1 MRRGHAERA
10 ATLRRRAL
18 LPAGLR
24 TPLLSPMSV
33 LSRQPTDPYG
43 PPSLAWGM
51 WKRFLVAA
59 VLIVVLAGGAT
70 ATVALNEVG
79 GIGKRFFKPDNTV
92 KLKNNLIAEYTGG
105 PQTYLVLGTDRRPKS
120 KDALDRTDP
129 PHSDTI
135 LLVRFDPGQGQTS
148 VMSIPRDLLVN
159 IKSSKGEYY
168 PQEKINAAYTY
179 GAQLGGVKGSM
190 ELAAET
196 IEKEVFPGLTLNGIV
211 DVNFASFI
219 KIVDTLGC
227 VYVNVD
233 HRYLHVNGEGAELYS
248 EINLQPGYQKLCY
261 NNALSY
267 VRYRHGDSD
276 FVRVARQQD
285 FLRSLREQVSSSDL
299 LGQLEHVADVV
310 GKAIVT
316 AGFSSS
322 AHRVIDLAKL
332 IGFSQG
338 KPLRQVKFRAASTN
352 FALKGGSYV
361 TSTPAMERA
370 TLDDFLHGDE
380 KVAVPKPAPRPRA
393 RHSHHSHGHHASAP
407 SAASLGLA
415 PTPSTGDEEL
425 AKQTVSMPLRVLY
438 PSLQTASSIE
448 QPARAYDLR
457 DQVKRLHNAYVA
469 VWQENTLGGYYDFE
483 GSNWKKP
490 PLIDH
495 PSEER
500 TIDHTKYLIFA
511 DGSHIHVIAWRSGKM
526 LYWLTNTLLEDLSN
540 EQMLAI
546 ARSAKPLH

>member
-1 MRRGHAERA
+1 MNEQA
-10 ATLRRRAL
+10 
-18 LPAGLR
+18 
-24 TPLLSPMSV
+24 
-33 LSRQPTDPYG
+33 
-43 PPSLAWGM
+43 PSLAWGM

-59 VLIVVLAGGAT
+59 VLIAALAGGAT
-70 ATVALNEVG
+70 ATIALNEVKHFG
-79 GIGKRFFKPDNTV
+79 EVVFKNKVPIP
-92 KLKNNLIAEYTGG
+92 KSILRPYEGG
-105 PQTYLVLGTDRRPKS
+105 PQTYLVLGSDRRAKS

-135 LLVRFDPGQGQTS
+135 LLVRFDPNQGQTS

-179 GAQLGGVKGSM
+179 GAQLDGVKGSM

-196 IEKEVFPGLTLNGIV
+196 IEKEVFPGLTINGIV

-233 HRYLHVNGEGAELYS
+233 HRYLHVNGEGAEAYS

-299 LGQLEHVADVV
+299 LGQLEHVAHVV
-310 GKAIVT
+310 GRAIVT

-322 AHRVIDLAKL
+322 ADRVIELAKL

-338 KPLRQVKFRAASTN
+338 KPLRQVKFRATSTN
-352 FALKGGSYV
+352 FPLKGGSYV
-361 TSTPAMERA
+361 TSTPSLEKA
-370 TLDDFLHGDE
+370 TLEDFLNGDE
-380 KVAVPKPAPRPRA
+380 KVAKPKPAAPHPNSHA
-393 RHSHHSHGHHASAP
+393 HHHSHGRAHGSSAP
-407 SAASLGLA
+407 SAASLGLSSSGSA
-415 PTPSTGDEEL
+415 GEAEI
-425 AKQTVSMPLRVLY
+425 AKGTINMPLRVLY
-438 PSLQTASSIE
+438 PSLQSASSTE

-457 DQVKRLHNAYVA
+457 DQGNRLRHAYVA
-469 VWQENTLGGYYDFE
+469 VWQANALGGYYDFE
-483 GSNWKKP
+483 GTDWKKP
-490 PLIDH
+490 PIIAH
-495 PSEER
+495 PNEQR
-500 TIDHTKYLIFA
+500 KIGHTTYMLFT
-511 DGSHIHVIAWRSGKM
+511 DGSHIHVIAWRQGHM
-526 LYWLTNTLLEDLSN
+526 VYWLTNTLLEDLSN

-546 ARSAKPLH
+546 ARSAKPLR

>member
-1 MRRGHAERA
+1 MDDDRLPSHSRKMW
-10 ATLRRRAL
+10 LRFAVAAL
-18 LPAGLR
+18 LIAA
-24 TPLLSPMSV
+24 LS
-33 LSRQPTDPYG
+33 
-43 PPSLAWGM
+43 
-51 WKRFLVAA
+51 
-59 VLIVVLAGGAT
+59 GGAT
-70 ATVALNEVG
+70 ATVALNEVEG
-79 GIGKRFFKPDNTV
+79 LGAEIFKKGNTV
-92 KLKNNLIAEYTGG
+92 KVKKGLIEEYSGG

-135 LLVRFDPGQGQTS
+135 LLVRFDPNQGQTS
-148 VMSIPRDLLVN
+148 VLSIPRDLLVN

-179 GAQLGGVKGSM
+179 GAKLGGVKGSM

-196 IEKEVFPGLTLNGIV
+196 IENEVFPGLKINGIV

-233 HRYLHVNGEGAELYS
+233 HRYLHINGEGGENYS

-285 FLRSLREQVSSSDL
+285 FLRSLREQVSASDL
-299 LGQLEHVADVV
+299 LGQVKHVAHVV

-316 AGFSSS
+316 AGFSK
-322 AHRVIDLAKL
+322 AADRVIELAKL
-332 IGFSQG
+332 IAFSQG
-338 KPLRQVKFRAASTN
+338 KPLRQVKFRAASAN

-361 TSTPAMERA
+361 TTTEAMRRA
-370 TLDDFLHGDE
+370 TLDDFLNGDE
-380 KVAVPKPAPRPRA
+380 KVAKPKPTPKPKSKTKG
-393 RHSHHSHGHHASAP
+393 HHHSHAHRSSAP
-407 SAASLGLA
+407 TAASLGLSSSGSA
-415 PTPSTGDEEL
+415 GEAEI
-425 AKQTVSMPLRVLY
+425 AKGTINMPLKVIY
-438 PSLQTASSIE
+438 PSLQTAASTE

-457 DQVKRLHNAYVA
+457 DQGKRLRHAYVA
-469 VWQENTLGGYYDFE
+469 VWRANTLGGYYDFE
-483 GSNWKKP
+483 GTDWQKP
-490 PLIDH
+490 PLIAH
-495 PSEER
+495 PNEQR
-500 TIDHTKYLIFA
+500 KIKGVTYMIFT
-511 DGSHIHVIAWRSGKM
+511 DGSHIHLIAWRKAHM
-526 LYWLTNTLLEDLSN
+526 VYWLTNTLLEDLSN

>member
-1 MRRGHAERA
+1 MDDQ
-10 ATLRRRAL
+10 
-18 LPAGLR
+18 LPA
-24 TPLLSPMSV
+24 
-33 LSRQPTDPYG
+33 
-43 PPSLAWGM
+43 SLASGM
-51 WKRFLVAA
+51 WKRFVVAA
-59 VLIVVLAGGAT
+59 VLIAALAGGAT
-70 ATVALNEVG
+70 ATVALNEVKS
-79 GIGKRFFKPDNTV
+79 IGAEIFKPGNTV
-92 KLKNNLIAEYTGG
+92 KLSSKLVKPYTGG
-105 PQTYLVLGTDRRPKS
+105 AQTYLVLGSDRRPKS

-159 IKSSKGEYY
+159 IKSAKGDYY

-179 GAQLGGVKGSM
+179 GAKLGGVKGSM

-196 IEKEVFPGLTLNGIV
+196 IEHEVFPGLVINGIV
-211 DVNFASFI
+211 DVNFGSFI

-233 HRYLHVNGEGAELYS
+233 HRYLHVNGEGGELYS

-285 FLRSLREQVSSSDL
+285 FLRSLREQVSAEDL
-299 LGQLEHVADVV
+299 LGQLKHVAHVV

-322 AHRVIDLAKL
+322 ADRVIELAKL
-332 IGFSQG
+332 ISFSQG
-338 KPLRQVKFRAASTN
+338 KPLRQVKFRATSTN
-352 FALKGGSYV
+352 FPLKGGSYV
-361 TSTPAMERA
+361 TSTAELEHA
-370 TLDDFLHGDE
+370 TLNDFLNGHE
-380 KVAVPKPAPRPRA
+380 TVAQPKPAPRPATTRSKGHRHAHRA
-393 RHSHHSHGHHASAP
+393 STP
-407 SAASLGLA
+407 TAASLGLA
-415 PTPSTGDEEL
+415 PSSSSGEAEL
-425 AKQTVSMPLRVLY
+425 AKQTVNMPLQVRY
-438 PSLQTASSIE
+438 PGLQTASSSG

-457 DQVKRLHNAYVA
+457 DRGGRLRHAYVA
-469 VWQENTLGGYYDFE
+469 VWQQNTLGGYYDFE
-483 GSNWKKP
+483 GTDWPHP
-490 PLIDH
+490 PIIAH
-495 PSEER
+495 PNQQR
-500 TIDHTKYLIFA
+500 KINNVTYMIFT
-511 DGSHIHVIAWRSGKM
+511 DGAHIHTIAWRQGPM

-546 ARSAKPLH
+546 ARSAHPLH

>member
-1 MRRGHAERA
+1 MW
-10 ATLRRRAL
+10 LRFGVAAL
-18 LPAGLR
+18 LIAA
-24 TPLLSPMSV
+24 LS
-33 LSRQPTDPYG
+33 
-43 PPSLAWGM
+43 
-51 WKRFLVAA
+51 
-59 VLIVVLAGGAT
+59 GGAT
-70 ATVALNEVG
+70 ATIALNEVETIG
-79 GIGKRFFKPDNTV
+79 GEIFKHTNTV
-92 KLKNNLIAEYTGG
+92 KVKKGLIKYTGG
-105 PQTYLVLGTDRRPKS
+105 PQTYLILGSDRRAKS
-120 KDALDRTDP
+120 KDALDRSNP

-179 GAQLGGVKGSM
+179 GAKLGGVKGSM

-196 IEKEVFPGLTLNGIV
+196 IEHEVFPGITINGIV

-233 HRYLHVNGEGAELYS
+233 HRYLHINGEGGEVYS

-261 NNALSY
+261 NNALSF

-285 FLRSLREQVSSSDL
+285 FLRSLREQVSSDNL
-299 LGQLEHVADVV
+299 LHQVKHVAHVV

-316 AGFSSS
+316 AGFSS
-322 AHRVIDLAKL
+322 AADRVIELAKL

-338 KPLRQVKFRAASTN
+338 KPLRQVKFRATSTN
-352 FALKGGSYV
+352 FPLKGGSYV
-361 TSTPAMERA
+361 TSTPALESA
-370 TLDDFLHGDE
+370 TLNDFLNGDE
-380 KVAVPKPAPRPRA
+380 KVAKPKPPPRA
-393 RHSHHSHGHHASAP
+393 KGHGHHHRRAHRSSAP
-407 SAASLGLA
+407 TAASLGLA
-415 PTPSTGDEEL
+415 PSGTAVEEEI
-425 AKQTVSMPLRVLY
+425 AKGTINMPLKVLY
-438 PSLQTASSIE
+438 PSLQTASSVE

-457 DQVKRLHNAYVA
+457 DQGKRLRHAYVA
-469 VWQENTLGGYYDFE
+469 VWRANTLGGYYDFE
-483 GSNWKKP
+483 GTDWQKP
-490 PLIDH
+490 PLIEH
-495 PSEER
+495 PNEQR
-500 TIDHTKYLIFA
+500 KIKGVTYMIFT
-511 DGSHIHVIAWRSGKM
+511 DGSHIHLIAWRKGHM
-526 LYWLTNTLLEDLSN
+526 VYWLTNTLLEDLSN

>member
-1 MRRGHAERA
+1 MDER
-10 ATLRRRAL
+10 
-18 LPAGLR
+18 
-24 TPLLSPMSV
+24 
-33 LSRQPTDPYG
+33 

-59 VLIVVLAGGAT
+59 VLIAALSGGAT
-70 ATVALNEVG
+70 ATVALNEVESVG
-79 GIGKRFFKPDNTV
+79 GEIFKKSNSV
-92 KLKNNLIAEYTGG
+92 KIKSGLIEPYTGG
-105 PQTYLVLGTDRRPKS
+105 PQTYLILGSDRRAKS

-159 IKSSKGEYY
+159 IKGPNGAYY
-168 PQEKINAAYTY
+168 PQEKINSAYTY
-179 GAQLGGVKGSM
+179 GARLDGVKGSM
-190 ELAAET
+190 ELAADT
-196 IEKEVFPGLTLNGIV
+196 IKTEVFPGLRINGIV

-233 HRYLHVNGEGAELYS
+233 HRYLHINGEGGELYS

-285 FLRSLREQVSSSDL
+285 FLRSLREQVSPGNL
-299 LGQLEHVADVV
+299 LGQVRHVAHVV

-322 AHRVIDLAKL
+322 ADKVIDLVKL

-338 KPLRQVKFRAASTN
+338 KPLRQVKFRATSAN

-361 TSTPAMERA
+361 TSTKALEQA
-370 TLDDFLHGDE
+370 TLDDFLSGAE
-380 KVAVPKPAPRPRA
+380 KVSEPKPSAP
-393 RHSHHSHGHHASAP
+393 HGGKGGHGRKHAHHASASP
-407 SAASLGLA
+407 ASLGLA
-415 PTPSTGDEEL
+415 STPTSGDEEL
-425 AKQTVSMPLRVLY
+425 AKQTINMPLHVLY
-438 PSLQTASSIE
+438 PSLQSAAAEE
-448 QPARAYDLR
+448 QPTRAYYLR
-457 DQVKRLHNAYVA
+457 DKGGRLRHAYV
-469 VWQENTLGGYYDFE
+469 VVFKQNTLGGYYDFE
-483 GSNWKKP
+483 GTDWPRP
-490 PLIDH
+490 PLIAH
-495 PSEER
+495 PNQQR
-500 TIDHTKYLIFA
+500 KIGHKTYMLFT
-511 DGSHIHVIAWRSGKM
+511 DGSHIHVVAWRQGKM
-526 LYWLTNTLLEDLSN
+526 LYWVTNTLLEDLSN

-546 ARSAKPLH
+546 ARSAKPLR

>member
-1 MRRGHAERA
+1 MDER
-10 ATLRRRAL
+10 
-18 LPAGLR
+18 
-24 TPLLSPMSV
+24 
-33 LSRQPTDPYG
+33 

-59 VLIVVLAGGAT
+59 VLIAGLAGGAT
-70 ATVALNEVG
+70 ATIALNEVEKVG
-79 GIGKRFFKPDNTV
+79 EKVFQHTV
-92 KLKNNLIAEYTGG
+92 KVGNHLVHPYTGG
-105 PQTYLVLGTDRRPKS
+105 PQTYLILGSDRRTKS

-129 PHSDTI
+129 PHSDTM

-179 GAQLGGVKGSM
+179 GARLGGVKGSM

-196 IEKEVFPGLTLNGIV
+196 IEKEVFPGLEINGIV
-211 DVNFASFI
+211 DVNFSSFI

-233 HRYLHVNGEGAELYS
+233 HRYLHINGEGGELYS

-285 FLRSLREQVSSSDL
+285 FIRALREQVSAENL
-299 LGQLEHVADVV
+299 LGQVEHVAKVV

-316 AGFSSS
+316 AGFSHS
-322 AHRVIDLAKL
+322 ADRVIDLAKL

-338 KPLRQVKFRAASTN
+338 KPLRQVKFRATSTN

-361 TSTPAMERA
+361 TSTKELEQA
-370 TLDDFLHGDE
+370 TLNDFLNGKE
-380 KVAVPKPAPRPRA
+380 TVSEPKPSTPHRSGHGA
-393 RHSHHSHGHHASAP
+393 HHKHAHHTPS

-415 PTPSTGDEEL
+415 STPTSGDEEL
-425 AKQTVSMPLRVLY
+425 AKQTINMPLHVLY
-438 PSLQTASSIE
+438 PSLQTAAAEE
-448 QPARAYDLR
+448 QPTRAYFLR
-457 DQVKRLHNAYVA
+457 DTGGRLRHAYV
-469 VWQENTLGGYYDFE
+469 VVFKQNTLGGYYDFE
-483 GSNWKKP
+483 GTDWPRP
-490 PLIDH
+490 PLIAH
-495 PSEER
+495 PNQQR
-500 TIDHTKYLIFA
+500 KIARKTYLLFT
-511 DGSHIHVIAWRSGKM
+511 DGSHIHVIAWRQGKM
-526 LYWLTNTLLEDLSN
+526 LYWVTNTLLEDISN

-546 ARSAKPLH
+546 ARSAKPLR

>member
-1 MRRGHAERA
+1 MDERA
-10 ATLRRRAL
+10 
-18 LPAGLR
+18 
-24 TPLLSPMSV
+24 
-33 LSRQPTDPYG
+33 
-43 PPSLAWGM
+43 PSLARGM
-51 WKRFLVAA
+51 WKRFLCAGLLIAA
-59 VLIVVLAGGAT
+59 LAGGAT
-70 ATVALNEVG
+70 ATVALNEVEKVG
-79 GIGKRFFKPDNTV
+79 EKVFQHTV
-92 KLKNNLIAEYTGG
+92 KVSNDLVQPYTGG
-105 PQTYLVLGTDRRPKS
+105 PQTYLILGSDRRAKS

-129 PHSDTI
+129 PHSDTM

-168 PQEKINAAYTY
+168 PQEKVNAAYTY
-179 GAQLGGVKGSM
+179 GARLGGVKGSM

-196 IEKEVFPGLTLNGIV
+196 IEKEVFPGLVINGIV

-233 HRYLHVNGEGAELYS
+233 HRYLHINGEGGELYS

-285 FLRSLREQVSSSDL
+285 FLRSLREQVSPGNL
-299 LGQLEHVADVV
+299 LGQVEHVAKVV

-316 AGFSSS
+316 AGFSHS
-322 AHRVIDLAKL
+322 ADRVIDLAKL

-338 KPLRQVKFRAASTN
+338 KPLRQVKFRATSTN
-352 FALKGGSYV
+352 FPLKGGSYV
-361 TSTPAMERA
+361 TSTKELEQA
-370 TLDDFLHGDE
+370 TLQDFLNGE
-380 KVAVPKPAPRPRA
+380 ETVAAPKPSTPHRS
-393 RHSHHSHGHHASAP
+393 RHGAHKHHGHRASAP

-415 PTPSTGDEEL
+415 STPTSGDEEL
-425 AKQTVSMPLRVLY
+425 AKQTIDLPLHVLY
-438 PSLQTASSIE
+438 PSLQTAAAE
-448 QPARAYDLR
+448 VQPTRAYYLR
-457 DQVKRLHNAYVA
+457 DKGQRLRHAYV
-469 VWQENTLGGYYDFE
+469 VVFKQNTLGGYYDFE
-483 GSNWKKP
+483 GTDWPRP
-490 PLIDH
+490 PLIAH
-495 PSEER
+495 PNQQR
-500 TIDHTKYLIFA
+500 KIGHKTYMLFT
-511 DGSHIHVIAWRSGKM
+511 DGGHIHVIAWRQGKM

>member
-1 MRRGHAERA
+1 MW
-10 ATLRRRAL
+10 LRFAVAAL
-18 LPAGLR
+18 LIAGL
-24 TPLLSPMSV
+24 S
-33 LSRQPTDPYG
+33 
-43 PPSLAWGM
+43 
-51 WKRFLVAA
+51 
-59 VLIVVLAGGAT
+59 GGAT
-70 ATVALNEVG
+70 ATVAINDLEKVG
-79 GIGKRFFKPDNTV
+79 KHVFENTV
-92 KLKNNLIAEYTGG
+92 PVPKDILQPYTGG
-105 PQTYLVLGTDRRPKS
+105 PQTYLVLGSDRRAKS

-135 LLVRFDPGQGQTS
+135 LLVRFDPDQGQTS

-159 IKSSKGEYY
+159 IKSRKGEYY

-179 GAQLGGVKGSM
+179 GAKLDGVKGSM

-196 IEKEVFPGLTLNGIV
+196 IEKEVFPGLKINGIV

-227 VYVNVD
+227 VYVNID
-233 HRYLHVNGEGAELYS
+233 HRYLHINGEGGEAYS

-285 FLRSLREQVSSSDL
+285 FLRALREQVSAEDL
-299 LGQLEHVADVV
+299 LGQVEHVARVV

-322 AHRVIDLAKL
+322 ADRVLELAKL

-338 KPLRQVKFRAASTN
+338 KPLRQVKFRATSAN
-352 FALKGGSYV
+352 FPLKGGSYV
-361 TSTPAMERA
+361 TSTEALERA
-370 TLDDFLHGDE
+370 TLNDFLNGDE
-380 KVAVPKPAPRPRA
+380 KVAKPKPSVAHSSSHG
-393 RHSHHSHGHHASAP
+393 HSHSHSHGAAAP
-407 SAASLGLA
+407 TAASLGLA
-415 PTPSTGDEEL
+415 PAGSAGEAEL
-425 AKQTVSMPLRVLY
+425 AKGTINMPLKVLS
-438 PSLQTASSIE
+438 PSLQAASSVE

-457 DQVKRLHNAYVA
+457 DQGQRLHHAYVA
-469 VWQENTLGGYYDFE
+469 VWQANALGGYYDFE
-483 GSNWKKP
+483 GTDWQKP
-490 PLIDH
+490 PIIAH
-495 PSEER
+495 PNEQR
-500 TIDHTKYLIFA
+500 KINHVTYMIFT
-511 DGSHIHVIAWRSGKM
+511 DGSHIHVIAWRRGNM

>member
-1 MRRGHAERA
+1 MDER
-10 ATLRRRAL
+10 
-18 LPAGLR
+18 
-24 TPLLSPMSV
+24 
-33 LSRQPTDPYG
+33 

-59 VLIVVLAGGAT
+59 VLIAGLAGGAT
-70 ATVALNEVG
+70 ATVALNEVEKVG
-79 GIGKRFFKPDNTV
+79 EKVFQHTV
-92 KLKNNLIAEYTGG
+92 KVNNHLIQPYTGG
-105 PQTYLVLGTDRRPKS
+105 PQTYLILGSDRRAKS

-129 PHSDTI
+129 PHSDTM

-159 IKSSKGEYY
+159 IKSNKGEYY

-179 GAQLGGVKGSM
+179 GARLGGVKGSM

-196 IEKEVFPGLTLNGIV
+196 IEKEVFPGLVINGIV
-211 DVNFASFI
+211 DVNFSSFI

-233 HRYLHVNGEGAELYS
+233 HRYLHINGEGGEIYS

-285 FLRSLREQVSSSDL
+285 FLRSLREQVSPENL
-299 LGQLEHVADVV
+299 LGQIEHVAKVV
-310 GKAIVT
+310 GRAIVT
-316 AGFSSS
+316 AGFSHS
-322 AHRVIDLAKL
+322 ASRIIDLAKL

-352 FALKGGSYV
+352 FPLKGGSYV
-361 TSTPAMERA
+361 TSSKGLEQQTLEDFLGEAEKPSEPTPA
-370 TLDDFLHGDE
+370 
-380 KVAVPKPAPRPRA
+380 PKPRR
-393 RHSHHSHGHHASAP
+393 HGHSTHGHKHAHRSSAP

-415 PTPSTGDEEL
+415 STPTSGDEEL
-425 AKQTVSMPLRVLY
+425 AKQTISMPMKVLY
-438 PSLQTASSIE
+438 PSLQTAVSE
-448 QPARAYDLR
+448 AQPTRAYDVR
-457 DQVKRLHNAYVA
+457 DRKGKLHDAYV
-469 VWQENTLGGYYDFE
+469 VVFKQNTLGGYYDFE
-483 GSNWKKP
+483 GTNWLGP
-490 PLIDH
+490 PIVAH
-495 PSEER
+495 PNETR
-500 TIDHTKYLIFA
+500 RIGHRKYMIFT
-511 DGSHIHVIAWRSGKM
+511 DGSHVHLIAWREHGM
-526 LYWLTNTLLEDLSN
+526 LYWVSNTLLEDLSN
-540 EQMLAI
+540 QQMLAI

>member
-1 MRRGHAERA
+1 MDERA
-10 ATLRRRAL
+10 
-18 LPAGLR
+18 
-24 TPLLSPMSV
+24 
-33 LSRQPTDPYG
+33 
-43 PPSLAWGM
+43 PSLAWGM

-59 VLIVVLAGGAT
+59 VLIAGLAGGAT
-70 ATVALNEVG
+70 ATVALNEVEKVG
-79 GIGKRFFKPDNTV
+79 EKVFQHTV
-92 KLKNNLIAEYTGG
+92 TVNGHLVQPYTGG
-105 PQTYLVLGTDRRPKS
+105 AQTYLILGSDRRAKS

-129 PHSDTI
+129 PHSDTM

-179 GAQLGGVKGSM
+179 GARLGGVKGSM

-196 IEKEVFPGLTLNGIV
+196 IENEVFPGLVINGIV

-233 HRYLHVNGEGAELYS
+233 HRYLHINGEGGEIYS

-285 FLRSLREQVSSSDL
+285 FLRALREQVSPENL
-299 LGQLEHVADVV
+299 LGQVEHVAKVV
-310 GKAIVT
+310 GRAIVT
-316 AGFSSS
+316 AGFSHS
-322 AHRVIDLAKL
+322 ASRVLDLAKL

-338 KPLRQVKFRAASTN
+338 KPLRQVKFQATSTN
-352 FALKGGSYV
+352 FPLKGGSYV
-361 TSTPAMERA
+361 TSTKELEHA
-370 TLDDFLHGDE
+370 TLEKFLNGDE
-380 KVAVPKPAPRPRA
+380 TVAEPKKPSPSS
-393 RHSHHSHGHHASAP
+393 HSGRKGHGHKHAHHASAP

-415 PTPSTGDEEL
+415 PTPTSGDEEL
-425 AKQTVSMPLRVLY
+425 AKQTISMPLHVLY
-438 PSLQTASSIE
+438 PSLQTVAAEE
-448 QPARAYDLR
+448 QPTRAYDLR
-457 DQVKRLHNAYVA
+457 DKGQRLRHAYV
-469 VWQENTLGGYYDFE
+469 VVFKQNTLGGYYDFE
-483 GSNWKKP
+483 GTDWPRP
-490 PLIDH
+490 PLIAH
-495 PSEER
+495 PNQQR
-500 TIDHTKYLIFA
+500 KIGHKTYMLFT
-511 DGSHIHVIAWRSGKM
+511 DGSHIHVIAWRQGKM
-526 LYWLTNTLLEDLSN
+526 LYWVTNTLLEDLSN
-540 EQMLAI
+540 QQMLAI

>member
-1 MRRGHAERA
+1 MDDERLPSHSRKMW
-10 ATLRRRAL
+10 LRFGVAAL
-18 LPAGLR
+18 LIAA
-24 TPLLSPMSV
+24 LS
-33 LSRQPTDPYG
+33 
-43 PPSLAWGM
+43 
-51 WKRFLVAA
+51 
-59 VLIVVLAGGAT
+59 GGAT
-70 ATVALNEVG
+70 ATIALNEVE
-79 GIGKRFFKPDNTV
+79 GIGGEFFKKGNTV
-92 KLKNNLIAEYTGG
+92 KLPPGLIKPYTGG
-105 PQTYLVLGTDRRPKS
+105 PQTYLVLGSDRRPKS

-148 VMSIPRDLLVN
+148 VLSIPRDLLVD
-159 IKSSKGEYY
+159 IKSRKGEYY

-179 GAQLGGVKGSM
+179 GAKLGGVKGSM
-190 ELAAET
+190 ELSAET
-196 IEKEVFPGLTLNGIV
+196 IEKEVFPGLVINGII

-233 HRYLHVNGEGAELYS
+233 HRYLHINGEGGEVYS

-285 FLRSLREQVSSSDL
+285 FLRSLREQVSTSNL
-299 LGQLEHVADVV
+299 LHQLRHVAHVV

-316 AGFSSS
+316 AGFSKS
-322 AHRVIDLAKL
+322 ADRVIELAKL

-338 KPLRQVKFRAASTN
+338 KPLRQVKFRATSAN

-361 TSTPAMERA
+361 TTTPALERA
-370 TLDDFLHGDE
+370 TLDDFLNGDE
-380 KVAVPKPAPRPRA
+380 RVAKPKPAPKPKSKGKG
-393 RHSHHSHGHHASAP
+393 HHHSHAHRSSAP
-407 SAASLGLA
+407 TAASLGLTSSGTA
-415 PTPSTGDEEL
+415 GEEEI
-425 AKQTVSMPLRVLY
+425 AKGTINMPLKVLY
-438 PSLQTASSIE
+438 PSLQTASSTE

-457 DQVKRLHNAYVA
+457 DQGKRLRHAYVA
-469 VWQENTLGGYYDFE
+469 VWRANTLGGYYNFE
-483 GSNWKKP
+483 GTDWQKP
-490 PLIDH
+490 PLIAH
-495 PSEER
+495 PNEQR
-500 TIDHTKYLIFA
+500 KINHVTYMIFT
-511 DGSHIHVIAWRSGKM
+511 DGSHIHLIAWRKAHM
-526 LYWLTNTLLEDLSN
+526 VYWLTNTLLEDLSN